1 MNERLLQFIWQHQYF
16 NKDQL
21 QTSKGEQLQILFP
34 GSYNTNQGPDFSNAR
49 IIIDSIQLAGTVEL
63 HLHTSDWEA
72 HGHTG
77 DEHYKNVILHVV
89 WEHDGAKDESVLELK
104 GRIASTLLNRYT
116 ELMQQQEQIPC
127 AHFLQSVPE
136 LVWMSWKER
145 LIAERLQQKTNHI
158 HELLQQT
165 NRHWEEVF
173 WRLLARNFGTP
184 LNSDALEAVAQC
196 VPVSLL
202 AKHKNQIHQ
211 LEAMLLGQAGLLEAE
226 FTDAYA
232 VMLQKE
238 YRYLKKK
245 HGLQL
250 IHQPLHFLRMRPSNF
265 PTVRLAQLAMLV
277 HQSSHLFSKVMEAKT
292 VAEIKTMFNIT
303 ANDFWN
309 THYTLQETS
318 PFKKKNAGVTMI
330 DNILINTIIP
340 MLFVFAAEHDAPK
353 VQQKAIQ
360 WLQQIP
366 KENNRIT
373 RLWEEAAA
381 PHNNAFDSQALLYLK
396 KEYCDGK
403 RCLNCA
409 VGNAVLKRQ

>member
-21 QTSKGEQLQILFP
+21 CTNKGEHLQILFP

-49 IIIDSIQLAGTVEL
+49 IIIDSIQLAGTAEL
-63 HLHTSDWEA
+63 HLRTSDWEA

-89 WEHDGAKDESVLELK
+89 WEHDGDDHDSVLELK
-104 GRIASTLLNRYT
+104 SRVASTLISKYS

-127 AHFLQSVPE
+127 AHFLQSIPE
-136 LVWMSWKER
+136 LVWLSWKER
-145 LIAERLQQKTNHI
+145 LIAERLQQKTNLI
-158 HELLQQT
+158 HKMLQQT

-184 LNSDALEAVAQC
+184 LNSDALEAVAQS

-250 IHQPLHFLRMRPSNF
+250 IHQPLHFLRMRPSHF
-265 PTVRLAQLAMLV
+265 PTLRLVQLAMLV
-277 HQSSHLFSKVMEAKT
+277 HQSSHLFSKVMEAKN
-292 VAEIKTMFNIT
+292 VNEIKAMFNIT

-309 THYTLQETS
+309 THYTLHETS
-318 PFKKKNAGVTMI
+318 PSKKKKLGASMT
-330 DNILINTIIP
+330 DSILINTIIP
-340 MLFVFAAEHDAPK
+340 MLFVYAAEQDAPT
-353 VQQKAIQ
+353 VQQKAIS
-360 WLQQIP
+360 WLQHLP

-373 RLWEEAAA
+373 KLWEAAQA
-381 PHNNAFDSQALLYLK
+381 PHTNAFDSQALLFLK
-396 KEYCDGK
+396 KQYCDVK
-403 RCLNCA
+403 RCLSCA
-409 VGNAVLKRQ
+409 VGNTILKR

>member
-21 QTSKGEQLQILFP
+21 CTNKGEPLQILFP

-49 IIIDSIQLAGTVEL
+49 IIIDSIQLAGTAEL
-63 HLHTSDWEA
+63 HLRTSDWEA

-89 WEHDGAKDESVLELK
+89 WEHDGDDHDSVLELK
-104 GRIASTLLNRYT
+104 SRVASTLISKYS

-127 AHFLQSVPE
+127 AHFLQSIPE
-136 LVWMSWKER
+136 LVWLSWKER
-145 LIAERLQQKTNHI
+145 LIAERLQQKTNLI
-158 HELLQQT
+158 HKMLQQT

-184 LNSDALEAVAQC
+184 LNSDALEAVAQS

-250 IHQPLHFLRMRPSNF
+250 IHQPLHFLRMRPSHF
-265 PTVRLAQLAMLV
+265 PTLRLVQLAMLV
-277 HQSSHLFSKVMEAKT
+277 HQSSHLFSKVMEAKN
-292 VAEIKTMFNIT
+292 VNEIKAMFNIT

-309 THYTLQETS
+309 THYTLHETS
-318 PFKKKNAGVTMI
+318 PSKKKKLGASMT
-330 DNILINTIIP
+330 DSILINTIIP
-340 MLFVFAAEHDAPK
+340 MLFVYAAEQDAPT
-353 VQQKAIQ
+353 VQQKAIS
-360 WLQQIP
+360 WLQHLP

-373 RLWEEAAA
+373 RLWEAAQA
-381 PHNNAFDSQALLYLK
+381 PHTNAFDSQALLFLK
-396 KEYCDGK
+396 KQYCDVK
-403 RCLNCA
+403 RCLSCA
-409 VGNAVLKRQ
+409 VGNTILKR